1 LRAVTTWL
9 WAPTCICCS
18 CWRRDIAVCRNAAT
32 LAVDLAYPVLKQ
44 SFDETEVINFNVG
57 TSF

>member
-1 LRAVTTWL
+1 L
-9 WAPTCICCS
+9 P
-18 CWRRDIAVCRNAAT
+18 
-32 LAVDLAYPVLKQ
+32 LAVDLAYPVPKQ